1 MGGAV
6 AEAAVPAARRGAQSG
21 RPLLPAVAWRNL
33 WRNGRRTWL
42 TAGGIA
48 FAVFLIVFAMSF
60 QQGAY
65 VQMIDNATALLNGH
79 VQIQNRHYVEDTR
92 IEQTVQD
99 AAWLVGRLER
109 EAAVESVAPRV
120 EVFALISVGERAFGA
135 QVLGIDPVRERGTV
149 RLFDRVADGRM
160 IDGAED
166 ALVGEVLAGNL
177 GVGVGG
183 EIVLLGA
190 GREGG
195 VAALALDVV
204 GVFRTGIPDLD
215 RAMVAA
221 PLATV
226 RDAFGLGD
234 EAHTLVVRSARVTES
249 AGLAGALNRWLP
261 EPLLARN
268 WDEVMPE
275 VRQGIELDR
284 VGSYFVYGFIV
295 IVVLFSVVNSFIM
308 TVFERTREF
317 GMLRAIGMRPGRIV
331 LMVQI
336 EAALVWALGAGI
348 GLALVLPMVLWFERY
363 GFYLGDELASMT
375 ETMYVP
381 ERLHMKMTAVGL
393 GVAPAV
399 TLIGTQVAALIP
411 SLRIR
416 RLQPVTA
423 LRAEE

>member
-1 MGGAV
+1 MAGAV
-6 AEAAVPAARRGAQSG
+6 AEAAAPAGRRDVRAG

-48 FAVFLIVFAMSF
+48 FAVVLIVFAMSF

-65 VQMIDNATALLNGH
+65 VQMIDNATALLSGH
-79 VQIQNRHYVEDTR
+79 LQIQNRDYVEDTR
-92 IEQTVQD
+92 FEQTVE
-99 AAWLVGRLER
+99 AVTPLVRRLER
-109 EAAVESVAPRV
+109 LPGIESVAPRV
-120 EVFALISVGERAFGA
+120 EAFALVSAEERAFGA
-135 QVLGIDPVRERGTV
+135 RVLGVDPERERRTV
-149 RLFDRVADGRM
+149 RFFDRVAEGRT
-160 IDGAED
+160 IAGGED
-166 ALVGEVLAGNL
+166 VMVGEILASNL
-177 GVGVGG
+177 DVGVGG
-183 EIVLLGA
+183 EIVLLGT

-195 VAALALDVV
+195 VAALALNVV

-226 RDAFGLGD
+226 QDAFGLGD
-234 EAHTLVVRSARVTES
+234 EAHTLAIRAGRMTES
-249 AGLAGALNRWLP
+249 GRLARDLNGWLP
-261 EPLLARN
+261 EPLTARN
-268 WDEVMPE
+268 WDEVLPD
-275 VRQGIELDR
+275 VKQGIELDR
-284 VGSYFVYGFIV
+284 IGGYFIYGFIT
-295 IVVLFSVVNSFIM
+295 IVVIFSVVNSFIM

-336 EAALVWALGAGI
+336 EATFVWVLGVAMGLV
-348 GLALVLPMVLWFERY
+348 LVLPAVIWLQIN
-363 GFYLGDELASMT
+363 GLYLGEEMSSLAES
-375 ETMYVP
+375 MYVP
-381 ERLHMKMTAVGL
+381 DRLYTKTTTIGL

-399 TLIGTQVAALIP
+399 MFVGTQIAALIP

>member
-284 VGSYFVYGFIV
+284 VGGYFVYGFIV

-336 EAALVWALGAGI
+336 EAAFVWALGAGI